1 MKNLLTSL
9 LFALFAA
16 LPIAAQTSGGTT
28 ATVNLETAGT
38 LSSTLKAQG
47 FDLTKVTKLIVTGKV
62 NNKDFYTM
70 GNSLAAITSIDIS
83 GTNAESIPDDM
94 FKNKYQLQEFVSPA
108 SMRKIG
114 SNAFLNCSQLKTI
127 PFSSQIDTIGY
138 NAFQG
143 CNNMSGNIV
152 FPEKFSSLG
161 YCAFYSCN
169 ALTTVD
175 LSACTNLTR
184 IEYQAFSYCSTLKT
198 VALPA
203 SVSNIS
209 WNAFSG
215 CSSLNSVLFPTSL
228 SYIESSAF
236 SECSSLTSIDLSKC
250 INLTSLNSDNVFGN
264 CRSLKNI
271 ILPPSITNI
280 GNVFS
285 GCSALESFTM
295 LSSKVPTVQSN
306 TLSSIPLASC
316 ILYVPRGSEQTYL
329 NADYWG
335 YFDTI
340 KGIGILPQ
348 IGNNGTLL
356 AGNKTLQSGQVF
368 FHQAKETTLVPNPN
382 QGYQVDVFTIDG
394 KQVETSDKYVMPAGT
409 VGATVNITFK
419 PKKFN
424 LNITRKGNGTLKY
437 ENRILETPLS
447 LPLDSAS
454 SARFVLLPD
463 EGYAID
469 SLTYN
474 GQNCIVQQDS
484 IFNTPRMQAD
494 ATMTVSF
501 VSAASLGNTHKI
513 TISTGANGYVK
524 YSNTPLLPQT
534 AVSVKEGETAAFT
547 IQPDETYMI
556 DKVWYN
562 GADVTDK
569 VVNGVFTTESLTAN
583 ATLKVGF
590 RVNPVASVT
599 VKEPGTLSMLLTKAQ
614 CPAIT
619 NLTVNGTINANDFY
633 FMRDSIKGLSVLDLS
648 NATIAESGM
657 AIPASAFYN
666 HQSLTKVQLP
676 SGVAGINPSAFYQC
690 SKLNSVNMESCA
702 SLSQIYENAFNSC
715 SSLTSVHLPASI
727 TKLGYYSFGNCGSLV
742 SVTIDATVPPTLDNM
757 NNNPFGGSPISLIFT
772 PKESVSA
779 YKAAQIWKDYTIIS
793 AQGSTLTVNITTA
806 GTLSDA
812 ITQKG
817 VALTDVGNLIVTGTL
832 NSEDFRV
839 MSKSMTQL
847 TSVDLSGTTIEEIP
861 ASAFESKV
869 QLLSFKA
876 PTTIKRIGDKA
887 FAGCRLMKE
896 LPFGDKINTIGA
908 HAFENCVSLTGK
920 LTFPASLT
928 SLSDYAFNGCTGL
941 DSLDM
946 KACKSLGII
955 PSYAFNGCTGL
966 QSVEFSSV
974 TSSIGTQ
981 AFYNCTGLK
990 SVEFTPSISYISG
1003 SAFANCQSLI
1013 RVDLSQ
1019 NKSLYLNS
1027 GAFQSC
1033 NSLEELVLSSS
1044 ISNIDNYAFSG
1055 CPNLKSIKIYATEIP
1070 FIQEGTFSGVNL
1082 NNCTLTVPTGSAKA
1096 YGMANNWASFTNIKE
1111 MGIQTLIGKNGKVT
1125 RDGQELTNGQVIF
1138 HNEAEVNLAVAPN
1151 PGYEVESQKFNN
1163 LPVTAENGIYKIP
1176 AGIQSGTF
1184 NAAFKLKKFGLSVTV
1199 DAQGTLK
1206 YGDALLSDTV
1216 ITLPVD
1222 SASSA
1227 KFTIIPAEGYAVDSI
1242 HFNNQLNV
1250 AQKGNSIY
1258 ATPYLTGASSLI
1270 VHFVPKS
1277 ELGTI
1282 YKMDV
1287 LTGANGYV
1295 EYVNTPMLPDTTDV
1309 TIKDGSPAVFI
1320 MKPAEGYLLNKV
1332 VYNGTDVTAKV
1343 TNNQYTIASVT
1354 TEGKLEVSFRVNPV
1368 LSVEVKTSGS
1378 LSQLI
1383 SADQKKGVTN
1393 LTLTG
1398 MINNTDF
1405 YFMRDNMD
1413 VLSVLDM
1420 RQAKVGDIMMAETYV
1435 SYEIPSNAFSTDYSN
1450 GKKTLTEVY
1459 LPLNTKYIRDYA
1471 FNACSNLRV
1480 VNLEECKELTNIS
1493 NNAFRNTSIKSVTL
1507 PATLSEIGSCAFQEC
1522 QSLESVDL
1530 SATSLTAIRS
1540 SCFYNN
1546 SKLQLVLFPKSVT
1559 TIEDGAFQSCTA
1571 LKSVDLSACK
1581 ALTGIGRSAF
1591 SSCSQLQSLI
1601 IPASIKSIGENAFQ
1615 SCSALK
1621 SADLSACTNLLSIE
1635 TALFNGCSSLNT
1647 VKLPAALLTIGS
1659 NTFSGC
1665 NIVGTIELP
1674 ASVTTIGDNAF
1685 NGNYK
1690 LAFCKAASIVP
1701 PALGS
1706 SVFPSTMAAVFVPE
1720 QSIAA
1725 YEAATGWSDYDII
1738 GGEQRITVHVAKPGT
1753 LATSIMEQTGKA
1765 PREITGMTVT
1775 GDLNASDFEN
1785 IRTNMPLLYSL
1796 DLSGTDVLIIPD
1808 GAFHD
1813 KTILM
1818 HFIAPENLV
1827 EIKPNAFQNCTNLM
1841 DTLAIPDG
1849 VITIGSS
1856 AFNNCNSLTGMKL
1869 SKNLMT
1875 IGDNAFAN
1883 CNALAQKLELP
1894 GKLKNI
1900 GSYAFSGCTALT
1912 DTLTLPANL
1921 ETMGSS
1927 AFQSCSKIQYADL
1940 SLCNNILTIPYS
1952 SFSGCTSL
1960 TGVALSNKV
1969 TGISDQAFSNCTS
1982 LQDVQFPATL
1992 ASVGNY
1998 TFNNC
2003 TALQRVD
2010 FSGCRLLNSM
2020 GSEVFSNCPSL
2031 TTINLS
2037 PVLMNVGSRAFA
2049 DDIALANISTMNA
2062 TPAAL
2067 GDNVFYKV
2075 RTKKC
2080 VLSIPRNAYND
2091 YLNASQWG
2099 SFVQLSKNVDVE
2111 VSAGGTVTFASIDTL
2126 SVATTSAGANIEI
2139 PRLNVRMANATV
2151 TSDGASLESGA
2162 RICVLD
2168 NQALKFYII
2177 PEEGGTIEKVL
2188 YNNADVTNQVVNGVF
2203 TTPLITNKAGSFV
2216 VKFTGSVGTGI
2227 EDAKPDNKTTRV
2239 YSTSEALFV
2248 ENENE
2253 MTGMELY
2260 NINGQIVYK
2269 TTERNT
2275 SYKTEGI
2282 TKGIYIVR
2290 VHLSNG
2296 KFETLRVVKS

>member
-1 MKNLLTSL
+1 MKSFLTSL

-16 LPIAAQTSGGTT
+16 LPIAAQTSSGTT
-28 ATVNLETAGT
+28 ATVNLEAAGT

-70 GNSLAAITSIDIS
+70 GNSLTAITSIDIS

-94 FKNKYQLQEFVSPA
+94 FKNKYQLQEFISPA

-114 SNAFLNCSQLKTI
+114 NNAFNNCSQLKTI
-127 PFSSQIDTIGY
+127 PFSNNIDSIGSY
-138 NAFQG
+138 TFQG
-143 CNNMSGNIV
+143 CYNMSENIV
-152 FPEKFSSLG
+152 FPEKFSYLGSYAFNGCGSLT
-161 YCAFYSCN
+161 SI
-169 ALTTVD
+169 D
-175 LSACTNLTR
+175 LSACKQLSQIQYGTF
-184 IEYQAFSYCSTLKT
+184 QGCQGLKT

-203 SVSNIS
+203 SVSYIS
-209 WNAFSG
+209 GYAFYG
-215 CSSLNSVLFPTSL
+215 CSSLNSVLFPSSL
-228 SYIESSAF
+228 SNIENNAF
-236 SECSSLTSIDLSKC
+236 SECGTLNSIDLSKC
-250 INLTSLNSDNVFGN
+250 INLTSLNSDNVFEN
-264 CRSLKNI
+264 CRSLKSI

-306 TLSSIPLASC
+306 TLASIPLASC
-316 ILYVPRGSEQTYL
+316 VLYVPQGSEQVYL

-340 KGIGILPQ
+340 KGIGILPK

-368 FHQAKETTLVPNPN
+368 FHQAKETTLVPQPNP
-382 QGYQVDVFTIDG
+382 GYQVDVFTVDG
-394 KQVETSDKYVMPAGT
+394 KQVETSDKYVLTAGT

-424 LNITRKGNGTLKY
+424 LDITKKGNGTLKY

-474 GQNCIVQQDS
+474 GQNCVVQQDS

-524 YSNTPLLPQT
+524 YSNTPLLPET
-534 AVSVKEGETAAFT
+534 AVSVKEGKTAAFT
-547 IQPDETYMI
+547 ILPNETYMI

-562 GADVTDK
+562 GTDVTDK
-569 VVNGVFTTESLTAN
+569 VVNGVFTAENLMAN

-590 RVNPVASVT
+590 RVNPVASVM

-614 CPAIT
+614 YPVIT
-619 NLTVNGTINANDFY
+619 GLTVNGTINTNDFY

-657 AIPASAFYN
+657 SIPNSAFYN

-676 SGVAGINPSAFYQC
+676 LGVVGINSSAFYQC
-690 SKLNSVNMESCA
+690 PKLNSVNMEACA
-702 SLSQIYENAFNSC
+702 SLSQIYESAFNSC
-715 SSLTSVHLPASI
+715 SSLTAVHLPASI
-727 TKLGYYSFGNCGSLV
+727 IKLDRYSFANCGSLI

-757 NNNPFGGSPISLIFT
+757 NNNPFGGSPISLIFA

-779 YKAAQIWKDYTIIS
+779 YKAAQVWKDYTIIS
-793 AQGSTLTVNITTA
+793 TQGSTLTVNITTA

-812 ITQKG
+812 ITQQG

-847 TSVDLSGTTIEEIP
+847 TSADLSGTTIEEIP
-861 ASAFESKV
+861 ASAFDGKV

-876 PTTIKRIGDKA
+876 PATIKRIGDKA
-887 FAGCRLMKE
+887 FAGCRLLKE
-896 LPFGDKINTIGA
+896 LPFGDKIVSIGTR
-908 HAFENCVSLTGK
+908 AFENCVSLTGK
-920 LTFPASLT
+920 LVFPASLT
-928 SLSDYAFNGCTGL
+928 SLSDYAFNGCIGL
-941 DSLDM
+941 DSVDM
-946 KACKSLGII
+946 KACKSLGSIA
-955 PSYAFNGCTGL
+955 SYAFQNCTGL
-966 QSVEFSSV
+966 QSVEFSPT
-974 TSSIGTQ
+974 TSSIGSQ
-981 AFYNCTGLK
+981 AFQNCSKLK
-990 SVEFTPSISYISG
+990 SI
-1003 SAFANCQSLI
+1003 
-1013 RVDLSQ
+1013 DLSQ
-1019 NKSLYLNS
+1019 NNNLYLYNGS
-1027 GAFQSC
+1027 FQSC
-1033 NSLEELVLSSS
+1033 NSLEDVVLPSS
-1044 ISNIDNYAFSG
+1044 IYNIGYDVFSY
-1055 CPNLKSIKIYATEIP
+1055 CSNLKSVKLFATAAP
-1070 FIQEGTFSGVNL
+1070 SIQEGTFSGIDL
-1082 NNCTLTVPTGSAKA
+1082 NNCVLTVPTGSAKA

-1125 RDGQELTNGQVIF
+1125 RDGQELTNGHVIF
-1138 HNEAEVNLAVAPN
+1138 HNESEVNLAVAPD
-1151 PGYEVESQKFNN
+1151 PGYEVESLKFNN
-1163 LPVTAENGIYKIP
+1163 QSVAAENGIYKIP

-1199 DAQGTLK
+1199 DNRGALK
-1206 YGDALLSDTV
+1206 YGDALLSDTI

-1227 KFTIIPAEGYAVDSI
+1227 KFTIIPVEGYAVDSI
-1242 HFNNQLNV
+1242 LFNNQINV

-1258 ATPYLTGASSLI
+1258 ATPYLTGTSSLT

-1277 ELGTI
+1277 ELGTT

-1309 TIKDGSPAVFI
+1309 TIKDGSPALFT
-1320 MKPAEGYLLNKV
+1320 MKPAKGYLLNKV
-1332 VYNGTDVTAKV
+1332 VYNGIDVTAKV
-1343 TNNQYTIASVT
+1343 TNNQYTVASVT
-1354 TEGKLEVSFRVNPV
+1354 AAGKLEVSFRVNPV
-1368 LSVEVKTSGS
+1368 LSVNVKTPCT

-1398 MINNTDF
+1398 ILNTTDF

-1420 RQAKVGDIMMAETYV
+1420 RQVKVGDIMMAENYV
-1435 SYEIPSNAFSTDYSN
+1435 SYEIPSNAFTDYSNN

-1459 LPLNTKYIRDYA
+1459 LPLNTKYIRDNA
-1471 FNACSNLRV
+1471 FYNCSNLRV

-1493 NNAFRNTSIKSVTL
+1493 NNAFNNTSIKSVTL
-1507 PATLSEIGSCAFQEC
+1507 PALLTELSSNAFANC
-1522 QSLESVDL
+1522 QSLETLDL
-1530 SATSLTAIRS
+1530 SATSLTAIRN
-1540 SCFYNN
+1540 SCFASNN
-1546 SKLQLVLFPKSVT
+1546 KLQSILLPKNIT
-1559 TIEDGAFQSCTA
+1559 TIEDNAFQSCYA

-1581 ALTGIGRSAF
+1581 VLASIGRYAF
-1591 SSCSQLQSLI
+1591 SGCQAVQSLI
-1601 IPASIKSIGENAFQ
+1601 IPASVKSIGESAFQ
-1615 SCSALK
+1615 SCYTLK
-1621 SADLSACTNLLSIE
+1621 SVDLSACTNLLSIE
-1635 TALFNGCSSLNT
+1635 TALFNGCNSLAT
-1647 VKLPAALLTIGS
+1647 VKLPASLLTIGS
-1659 NTFSGC
+1659 NAFSSCG
-1665 NIVGTIELP
+1665 IVGTIELP
-1674 ASVTTIGDNAF
+1674 ASLTTIGDNAF
-1685 NGNYK
+1685 NSNSK
-1690 LAFCKAASIVP
+1690 FAFCKAASIVP
-1701 PALGS
+1701 PALGN

-1738 GGEQRITVHVAKPGT
+1738 GGEQRITVHVVKPGT

-1808 GAFHD
+1808 GAFRN

-1818 HFIAPENLV
+1818 HFIAPANLV
-1827 EIKPNAFQNCTNLM
+1827 EIKSGAFESCTNLM

-1856 AFNNCNSLTGMKL
+1856 AFSNCNSLTGVKL

-1900 GSYAFSGCTALT
+1900 GNNAFSGCTALK

-1927 AFQSCSKIQYADL
+1927 AFQGCNNIKYADL
-1940 SLCNNILTIPYS
+1940 SLCDNIRTIPYYL
-1952 SFSGCTSL
+1952 FSGCTSL
-1960 TGVALSNKV
+1960 TGVALSNKL

-1982 LQDVQFPATL
+1982 LEDIQFPATL
-1992 ASVGNY
+1992 ASIGSY
-1998 TFNNC
+1998 AFNNC
-2003 TALQRVD
+2003 TALKRVD
-2010 FSGCRLLNSM
+2010 FSGCKLLNTL

-2049 DDIALANISTMNA
+2049 NDIALANISTMND

-2067 GDNVFYKV
+2067 GDDVFYKV

-2080 VLSIPRNAYND
+2080 VLSIPKNAYNT

-2099 SFVQLSKNVDVE
+2099 SFVQMSKNVDVE
-2111 VSAGGTVTFASIDTL
+2111 VTAGGTVTFASIDTL
-2126 SVATTSAGANIEI
+2126 STATASAGVDSQIIRVNA
-2139 PRLNVRMANATV
+2139 RMANTTV

-2168 NQALKFYII
+2168 NQALKFYIV

-2188 YNNADVTNQVVNGVF
+2188 YNNADVTNQVVNGIF

-2216 VKFTGSVGTGI
+2216 VKFTGNVGTGI
-2227 EDAKPDNKTTRV
+2227 EEAKLDNKTTRV

-2248 ENENE
+2248 ENEDE
-2253 MTGMELY
+2253 MVGMELY
-2260 NINGQIVYK
+2260 NINGQMVYK
-2269 TTERNT
+2269 TTEHNT

-2290 VHLSNG
+2290 VYLSNG